1 MTRVRPSPPTTR
13 LRVLAVDDHP
23 AVLLG
28 LQRVLGNEPDLDPV
42 ALADERELWNVL
54 HDERIDVVVLDY
66 DLAHRDGL
74 AQCLR
79 IKQHADSPAVVIY
92 TAHADPSLMLA
103 ARIAQADALVD
114 KARPVQA
121 LLDAIRLAA
130 AGARL
135 LPDPSH
141 AMLEGARDRLEPS
154 ELPILAMLLDN
165 VPLREIAD
173 TLGLD
178 ERAPIQHAQRILG
191 RLRAREPGP
200 TI

>member
-1 MTRVRPSPPTTR
+1 MLLPATTP

-28 LQRVLGNEPDLDPV
+28 LQRVLVNEPDLDPV

-54 HDERIDVVVLDY
+54 RDDHIDVVILDY
-66 DLAHRDGL
+66 DLTHNDGL
-74 AQCLR
+74 TQCLR
-79 IKQHADSPAVVIY
+79 IKQHADPPAVVIY

-130 AGARL
+130 TGTRSLPHPSRAL
-135 LPDPSH
+135 LD
-141 AMLEGARDRLEPS
+141 GARDRLDPS

-165 VPLREIAD
+165 VPLSEIAR

-191 RLRAREPGP
+191 RLRARALPA
-200 TI
+200 

>member
-1 MTRVRPSPPTTR
+1 MPLLATTR

-42 ALADERELWNVL
+42 ALADERELL
-54 HDERIDVVVLDY
+54 STLRDEHIDVVVLDY

-79 IKQHADSPAVVIY
+79 IKQHADPPAVVIY
-92 TAHADPSLMLA
+92 TAHADPSLALA

-114 KARPVQA
+114 KARPVHA

-130 AGARL
+130 NGTRS
-135 LPDPSH
+135 LPHPSH
-141 AMLEGARDRLEPS
+141 ALLDGARDRLDPS

-165 VPLREIAD
+165 VPLDEIAQA
-173 TLGLD
+173 LGLD
-178 ERAPIQHAQRILG
+178 KRTPIRHAQRILG
-191 RLRAREPGP
+191 RLRARAPP
-200 TI
+200 DWL

>member
-1 MTRVRPSPPTTR
+1 MPLPATTR

-28 LQRVLGNEPDLDPV
+28 LHRVLGNEPDLDPV
-42 ALADERELWNVL
+42 ALADERELL
-54 HDERIDVVVLDY
+54 STLRDDHIDVVILDY
-66 DLAHRDGL
+66 DLTHSDGL
-74 AQCLR
+74 MQCLQ
-79 IKQHADSPAVVIY
+79 IKQHADPPAVVIY
-92 TAHADPSLMLA
+92 TAYAGPSLTLA
-103 ARIAQADALVD
+103 ARIAQADALID

-130 AGARL
+130 TGTRS

-141 AMLEGARDRLEPS
+141 ALLDGARDRLEPS

-165 VPLREIAD
+165 VPLSEIAQ

-178 ERAPIQHAQRILG
+178 GRAAIRHAQRILG
-191 RLRAREPGP
+191 RLRARASRP
-200 TI
+200 TT